1 MALEPS
7 LGRDD
12 YCAPDVFELER
23 RTIFHR
29 GWYLA
34 LRADSL
40 EPGGRTVVDVVGESV
55 LVTRSLDGALHAF
68 ANTCR
73 HRGARLCDEGSRTG
87 QGSIMCPYHA
97 WTYALDGR
105 LISTPH
111 LDTTDDERA
120 DLALWRIAIAEWQG
134 FVFVSIAAEPPPFT
148 EWLSDNAP
156 ELVALTR
163 YEFGALV
170 TGARTVS
177 TVRANWKV
185 IVENYLECL
194 HCTRVHPELV
204 ELVPTYRSGWNY
216 DRSRP
221 DGGVQIGG
229 DSFSH
234 TGQSGLPL
242 LPGVEGVDVDSYF
255 GGTIFP
261 NGFIDVTG
269 TSAIVSFLHPRS
281 VDRTEVVTEYL
292 FAPGTVAAEGFDPSP
307 IVAFS
312 ELVASQDY
320 GVCERVQLGVAS
332 VRFANGVLSEKDDLV
347 IDWDRRYRRIMDEG

>member
-1 MALEPS
+1 MPFEAS

-12 YCAPDVFELER
+12 YLAPEVFERER
-23 RTIFHR
+23 QVVFHR

-34 LRADSL
+34 MRADAL

-55 LVTRSLDGALHAF
+55 LVTRSLDGELHAF

-73 HRGARLCDEGSRTG
+73 HRGARLCDEGSRSG
-87 QGSIMCPYHA
+87 RGSIMCPYHA

-120 DLALWRIAIAEWQG
+120 ELGLWRVSVAEWHG
-134 FVFVSIAAEPPPFT
+134 FVFVSIATEPPPFDA
-148 EWLSDNAP
+148 WLAANAP
-156 ELVALTR
+156 ELVALER
-163 YEFGALV
+163 FDFNGLV

-177 TVRANWKV
+177 TVQANWKV
-185 IVENYLECL
+185 LVENYLECL

-204 ELVPTYRSGWNY
+204 DLVPTYRSGWNY
-216 DRSRP
+216 DPSRA

-234 TGQSGLPL
+234 SGRSGLPL
-242 LPGVEGVDVDSYF
+242 LPGVGGVDIDSYF

-269 TSAIVSFLHPRS
+269 TSAIVSFLHPRTP
-281 VDRTEVVTEYL
+281 DRTDVVTEYL
-292 FAPGTVAAEGFDPSP
+292 FAPDTVADGGFDPSP
-307 IVAFS
+307 IVEFS
-312 ELVASQDY
+312 ELVARQDY

-332 VRFANGVLSEKDDLV
+332 SRFTRGVLSAKDDLV
-347 IDWDRRYRRIMDEG
+347 IDWDRRYRRIMNEG

>member
-1 MALEPS
+1 MPLEPS

-12 YCAPDVFELER
+12 YLAPEVFEHER
-23 RTIFHR
+23 QVIFHR

-34 LRADSL
+34 LRADAL
-40 EPGGRTVVDVVGESV
+40 EPGGRSVVDVVGDSV

-73 HRGARLCDEGSRTG
+73 HRGARLCDEGARSG
-87 QGSIMCPYHA
+87 QGSLMCPYHA

-111 LDTTDDERA
+111 LDTSDADRA
-120 DLALWRIAIAEWQG
+120 ELGLWRVGVAEWEG
-134 FVFVSIAAEPPPFT
+134 FVFVSVAADPPPF
-148 EWLSDNAP
+148 EAWLAANAP
-156 ELVALTR
+156 ELLKIER
-163 YEFGALV
+163 FGFHGLV

-177 TVRANWKV
+177 VVQANWKV
-185 IVENYLECL
+185 LVENYLECL

-204 ELVPTYRSGWNY
+204 DLIPTYRSGWSY
-216 DRSRP
+216 DPDRP

-234 TGQSGLPL
+234 SGRSGLPL

-255 GGTIFP
+255 GATVFP
-261 NGFIDVTG
+261 NGFVDVTG
-269 TSAIVSFLHPRS
+269 TSAIISFLHPRS
-281 VDRTEVVTEYL
+281 PGRTDVVTEYL
-292 FAPGTVAAEGFDPSP
+292 FAPDTVADERFDPSQ
-307 IVAFS
+307 IVEFS
-312 ELVASQDY
+312 ELVAAQDY

-332 VRFANGVLSEKDDLV
+332 SRFTTGVLSDKDDLV
-347 IDWDRRYRRIMDEG
+347 IDWDRRYRRIMGEG